1 MTQSF
6 IIESAALRAG
16 ASAVRSVVQATRA
29 IPILNNLRMD
39 ADGSSVRLLATN
51 QDCWAEITLPAAV
64 NEPFST
70 TVNASLLGDIAAR
83 APEGAQVEITLTE
96 SGATAKCG
104 RARFR
109 LPTLPVDMFPPMNA
123 QGIVPQLRMKLDDLL
138 FAIAAVEHV
147 KAGDHK
153 PHLQGML
160 IRPEGAGVECA
171 TFDGN
176 RLSRCPAPAT
186 IGPDFGMITI
196 PTDVI
201 KKIRTVIEGAGDDVA
216 IGHNGR
222 LALITCG
229 NARFL
234 TRLIE
239 GKFTPYWTAMPPLV
253 GDPVLFSAKEMA
265 DAIARV
271 ALAQDQYST
280 GVRIDLEADKF
291 TMSLASQSAGD
302 ATDTVMVGYSGEQKR
317 LGFSLQYLRDAVAK
331 CPGDEAEFHLDELG
345 NAHIFA
351 RSPEAPRHM
360 MCPMKV

>member
-16 ASAVRSVVQATRA
+16 ATAVRSVVQATKA

-39 ADGSSVRLLATN
+39 AADGVVRLLATN
-51 QDCWAEITLPAAV
+51 QDCWAEMSLPAAV

-70 TVNASLLGDIAAR
+70 TVNAGLLGDIAAR
-83 APEGAQVEITLTE
+83 APEGAQVEIALTD

-109 LPTLPVDMFPPMNA
+109 LPTLPVDMFPPMNSH
-123 QGIVPQLRMKLDDLL
+123 GIEPQIRMKLSDLL

-160 IRPEGAGVECA
+160 IRATDKGIQCA

-176 RLSRCPAPAT
+176 RLSFCDAPAEVA
-186 IGPDFGMITI
+186 PSFEMMTI
-196 PTDVI
+196 PTEVI
-201 KKIRTVIEGAGDDVA
+201 RKVRTVIEGADEDVT

-222 LALITCG
+222 LALIVCG
-229 NARFL
+229 PARFL
-234 TRLIE
+234 TRLVE
-239 GKFTPYWTAMPPLV
+239 GKFTPYWSAMPELV
-253 GDPVLFSAKEMA
+253 GEPVLFSSKEMS
-265 DAIARV
+265 DALGRV

-280 GVRIDLEADKF
+280 GVRIDLEADKL
-291 TMSLASQSAGD
+291 TLSLASQSAGD

-331 CPGDEAEFHLDELG
+331 CPGDEAAMHLDALG

-351 RSPEAPRHM
+351 RTPEAPRHM

>member
-6 IIESAALRAG
+6 IIESAALRSG
-16 ASAVRSVVQATRA
+16 VSAVRSVVQAVKA

-39 ADGSSVRLLATN
+39 AADGKVRLLATN
-51 QDCWAEITLPAAV
+51 QDCWSEITLPAAV
-64 NEPFST
+64 NEPFAT
-70 TVNASLLGDIAAR
+70 TVSAALLGDIAAR
-83 APEGAQVEITLTE
+83 APEGSQIELSITE
-96 SGATAKCG
+96 SGAAAKAG
-104 RARFR
+104 RARWR
-109 LPTLPVDMFPPMNA
+109 LPTLPVEKFPPMNSH
-123 QGIVPQLRMKLDDLL
+123 GIEPAVRMKLSDML

-160 IRPEGAGVECA
+160 VRRIDKGIECA
-171 TFDGN
+171 AFDGN
-176 RLSRCPAPAT
+176 RLSYCAVPAQVS
-186 IGPDFGMITI
+186 PDFEMITI
-196 PTDVI
+196 PTEVI
-201 KKIRTVIEGAGDDVA
+201 KKIRTAIEGAADEVT

-222 LALITCG
+222 LALIECG
-229 NARFL
+229 PARFL
-234 TRLIE
+234 TRLVE
-239 GKFTPYWTAMPPLV
+239 GKFTPYWTAMPELV
-253 GDPVLFSAKEMA
+253 GEPVLFEPKEMI
-265 DAIARV
+265 DAMGRV

-291 TMSLASQSAGD
+291 TMSLASQTAGD
-302 ATDTVMVGYSGEQKR
+302 ATDTVIVGYSGEQMR

-331 CPGDEAEFHLDELG
+331 CPGDEAEMRLDALG

>member
-1 MTQSF
+1 MSQSF

-16 ASAVRSVVQATRA
+16 ATSVRSIIQSQKA
-29 IPILNNLRMD
+29 IPILNNLRLEA
-39 ADGSSVRLLATN
+39 ADGAVQLLATN

-64 NEPFST
+64 NEPFAT
-70 TVNASLLGDIAAR
+70 TVNASLLGDFAAR
-83 APEGAQVEITLTE
+83 APEGAQIEIAVTDNGAVAK
-96 SGATAKCG
+96 SG
-104 RARFR
+104 RSRFR
-109 LPTLPVDMFPPMNA
+109 LPTLPVDMFPPMNSH
-123 QGIVPQLRMKLDDLL
+123 GIQPQVRMKLSDLL

-147 KAGDHK
+147 RAGDHK

-160 IRPEGAGVECA
+160 IRPNGTGIQCA

-176 RLSRCPAPAT
+176 RLSFCDAVADVSS
-186 IGPDFGMITI
+186 DFEKMTI
-196 PTDVI
+196 PADVI
-201 KKIRTVIEGAGDDVA
+201 KKVRAVVDGAHDEVT

-229 NARFL
+229 SARFL

-239 GKFTPYWTAMPPLV
+239 GKFTPYWSAMPDLV
-253 GDPVLFSAKEMA
+253 GEPILFSSKEMS
-265 DAIARV
+265 DALARV

-280 GVRIDLEADKF
+280 GVRIDLEDDKL
-291 TMSLASQSAGD
+291 TLSLASQSSGD

-331 CPGDEAEFHLDELG
+331 CPGDEAAMHLDALG